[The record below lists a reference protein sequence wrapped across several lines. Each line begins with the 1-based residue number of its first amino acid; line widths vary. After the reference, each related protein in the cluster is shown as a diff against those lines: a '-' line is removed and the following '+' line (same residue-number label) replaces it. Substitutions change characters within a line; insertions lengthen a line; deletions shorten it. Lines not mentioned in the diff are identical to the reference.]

1 MLSADDN
8 KPIGKPGQ
16 RARKKKAKQ
25 QTRGGE
31 EHATAAA
38 QSPDTA
44 AEISQEVDQEIDQE
58 ANQETHQEASADTS
72 AQVPLIETL
81 PAEVTSAPVAAR
93 ELVPVSIQTIAE
105 AYGDYTRTSLERAWN
120 FLGKLASARSPAE
133 AFELQMEFAKEACE
147 SFVAESQKIAEL
159 QGQLARQRVLRFEGF
174 VARIT
179 QTTFELRATRH

>member
-25 QTRGGE
+25 QTTGGE
-31 EHATAAA
+31 ELATAAA

-44 AEISQEVDQEIDQE
+44 AEISQEVDQE
-58 ANQETHQEASADTS
+58 ANQETHQETSADIS
-72 AQVPLIETL
+72 VQVPLTETL
-81 PAEVTSAPVAAR
+81 PAETVSTPVVST
-93 ELVPVSIQTIAE
+93 ELVPLSIQTIAE

-133 AFELQMEFAKEACE
+133 AFELQMEFAKQACE

-159 QGQLARQRVLRFEGF
+159 QEQLARQRVLRFEGF

>member
-25 QTRGGE
+25 QTTGVE
-31 EHATAAA
+31 QHATAAA

-44 AEISQEVDQEIDQE
+44 VEISQEVDQE
-58 ANQETHQEASADTS
+58 ANQETHQETS
-72 AQVPLIETL
+72 EDISVQVPLTETL
-81 PAEVTSAPVAAR
+81 PAEVASAPVAAM

-120 FLGKLASARSPAE
+120 FLGRLASARSPAE
-133 AFELQMEFAKEACE
+133 AFELQMEFAKQAYE
-147 SFVAESQKIAEL
+147 SFVAESEKIVEL
-159 QGQLARQRVLRFEGF
+159 HGQLARQKVVHFEGF

>member
-16 RARKKKAKQ
+16 RARKKKAGQRAKA
-25 QTRGGE
+25 GE
-31 EHATAAA
+31 EHATVAA

-44 AEISQEVDQEIDQE
+44 AELSQEVDQET
-58 ANQETHQEASADTS
+58 NLETSADIS
-72 AQVPLIETL
+72 VRVPSIETL
-81 PAEVTSAPVAAR
+81 PAEAASAPVIST
-93 ELVPVSIQTIAE
+93 ELVPVSVQTIAD
-105 AYGDYTRTSLERAWN
+105 AYSDYTRTSLERAWT

-133 AFELQMEFAKEACE
+133 AFEFQMEFAKQACE

-159 QGQLARQRVLRFEGF
+159 HGQLAKQRAVHLEGF

>member
-25 QTRGGE
+25 QTTGGE
-31 EHATAAA
+31 EHATVAA
-38 QSPDTA
+38 QSPDIA
-44 AEISQEVDQEIDQE
+44 AEISQEVDQE
-58 ANQETHQEASADTS
+58 ANQETSADIS
-72 AQVPLIETL
+72 VPVPLTETL
-81 PAEVTSAPVAAR
+81 PAEVASAPVAAT
-93 ELVPVSIQTIAE
+93 ELVPVSIQTIAD
-105 AYGDYTRTSLERAWN
+105 AYGDYTRTSLERGWN

-133 AFELQMEFAKEACE
+133 AFELQMEFAKQAYEG
-147 SFVAESQKIAEL
+147 FVAESQKIAEL
-159 QGQLARQRVLRFEGF
+159 HGQLARQKVVHFEGF